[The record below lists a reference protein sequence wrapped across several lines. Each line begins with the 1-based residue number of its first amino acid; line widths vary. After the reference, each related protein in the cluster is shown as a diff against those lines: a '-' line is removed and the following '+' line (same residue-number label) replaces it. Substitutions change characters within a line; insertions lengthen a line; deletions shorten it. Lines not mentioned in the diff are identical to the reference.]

1 MDFRSLQIRY
11 TQGMNY
17 IVGLFLLYMSEKE
30 AFWALC
36 QLMENS
42 PFFMSKWF
50 NQELTM
56 VHTSDY
62 QVLLLLF
69 PSIDGKTDGKV
80 YPIRRQLPE
89 GNQDPA
95 GDVHDGGG

>member
-1 MDFRSLQIRY
+1 
-11 TQGMNY
+11 MNY

-42 PFFMSKWF
+42 PFFMTKWF
-50 NQELTM
+50 NQDLTM

-62 QVLLLLF
+62 QVPLLSSYSL
-69 PSIDGKTDGKV
+69 DGEADGEV
-80 YPIRRQLPE
+80 YPGRRSVPE
-89 GNQDPA
+89 GDQHPA
-95 GDVHDGGG
+95 GDVHDGGGKGG